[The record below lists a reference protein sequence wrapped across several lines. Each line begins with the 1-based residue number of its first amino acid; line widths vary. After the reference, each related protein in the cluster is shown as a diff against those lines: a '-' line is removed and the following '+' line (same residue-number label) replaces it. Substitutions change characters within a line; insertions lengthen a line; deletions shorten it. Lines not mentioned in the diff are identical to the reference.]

1 MFNNVSNFYR
11 DVIWGG
17 VLILVLVF
25 NYFFSHRADRRAVRG
40 VLGSGSG
47 AQH

>member
-1 MFNNVSNFYR
+1 MFENVSNFYR

-25 NYFFSHRADRRAVRG
+25 NRLVSHRAERRTLKR
-40 VLGSGSG
+40 
-47 AQH
+47 

>member
-1 MFNNVSNFYR
+1 MFEKVSNFYR

-25 NYFFSHRADRRAVRG
+25 NRLISQRAERRAARR
-40 VLGSGSG
+40 
-47 AQH
+47 A